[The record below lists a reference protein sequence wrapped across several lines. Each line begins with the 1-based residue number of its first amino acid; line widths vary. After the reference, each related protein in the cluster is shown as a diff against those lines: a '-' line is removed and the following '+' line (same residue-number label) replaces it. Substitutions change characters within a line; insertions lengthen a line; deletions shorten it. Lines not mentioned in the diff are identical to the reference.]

1 MDSPPRQ
8 AIKAGIRRSAIR
20 RIVRWVFVDIKGG
33 IRRTYESQK
42 HASNMS
48 AEYTYRRKLKPS
60 ELLPAIGAGIA
71 AGLAGFYVVQLL
83 IQRTPLVPEGKLRRL
98 SRPPEPNRDPRTEP
112 KQAKGT
118 QVREIRTT
126 SLAATTEVPP
136 PPSAHPM
143 RGR

>member
-1 MDSPPRQ
+1 M
-8 AIKAGIRRSAIR
+8 
-20 RIVRWVFVDIKGG
+20 
-33 IRRTYESQK
+33 RRTYESQK

-48 AEYTYRRKLKPS
+48 ADYTYRRKLKS
-60 ELLPAIGAGIA
+60 TELLPAIGAGIA

-112 KQAKGT
+112 KQTKGSQEREAKA
-118 QVREIRTT
+118 RIT
-126 SLAATTEVPP
+126 SLAESGEVPP
-136 PPSAHPM
+136 PPAERPT

>member
-1 MDSPPRQ
+1 
-8 AIKAGIRRSAIR
+8 
-20 RIVRWVFVDIKGG
+20 
-33 IRRTYESQK
+33 
-42 HASNMS
+42 MS

-98 SRPPEPNRDPRTEP
+98 SRPPEPNRDPRTVPEESKGQQDGEP
-112 KQAKGT
+112 GS
-118 QVREIRTT
+118 RLI
-126 SLAATTEVPP
+126 SLADKSEVPAP
-136 PPSAHPM
+136 PLHRPI

>member
-8 AIKAGIRRSAIR
+8 ATKAGIRRSAIR
-20 RIVRWVFVDIKGG
+20 RIVEWVFVDIKGG
-33 IRRTYESQK
+33 MRRTYESQK

-98 SRPPEPNRDPRTEP
+98 SRPPELNRDPRTAPAEME
-112 KQAKGT
+112 GT
-118 QVREIRTT
+118 QQRSRVT
-126 SLAATTEVPP
+126 SLAGSTEVPA
-136 PPSAHPM
+136 PPSDRPI